1 MNYLTDINIQFVLE
15 TSTVNK
21 ISTLAFKILILILQ
35 EVVNKYFS

>member
-21 ISTLAFKILILILQ
+21 ISTLAFKILNIDFARGSQ
-35 EVVNKYFS
+35 